1 MRARED
7 RDMKTTPT
15 IGLAALREA
24 SQERAHS
31 TETVL
36 LCEDEPSVRRLAEM
50 ILTRH
55 GYNVMSAARPSEA
68 LALAAAHAT
77 HIDALVTDVI
87 MPDMLGPELA
97 ARLRTT
103 QPGLSVV
110 FMSGYTAETIG
121 SHATLPAGS
130 AFVQKPFDA
139 NTLPRA
145 VREVLDDPA
154 QTPPT
159 ATAAG

>member
-1 MRARED
+1 MQVT
-7 RDMKTTPT
+7 M
-15 IGLAALREA
+15 G
-24 SQERAHS
+24 SERVRG

-55 GYNVMSAARPSEA
+55 GYTVMSAGRPSEA
-68 LALAAAHAT
+68 LALAAAHPG
-77 HIDALVTDVI
+77 HIDMLVTDVI
-87 MPDMLGPELA
+87 MPDMPGPELA
-97 ARLRTT
+97 ERLRTA
-103 QPGLSVV
+103 QPTLHVV

-121 SHATLPAGS
+121 AHASLPEGS
-130 AFVQKPFDA
+130 AFVQKPFDSD
-139 NTLPRA
+139 TLPRA
-145 VREVLDDPA
+145 VRDLLDNPA